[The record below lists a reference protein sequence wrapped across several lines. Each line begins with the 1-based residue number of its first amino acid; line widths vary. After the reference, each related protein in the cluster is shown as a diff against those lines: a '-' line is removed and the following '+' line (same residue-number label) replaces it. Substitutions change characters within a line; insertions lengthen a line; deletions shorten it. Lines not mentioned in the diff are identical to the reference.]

1 MPDSSVVQSFFFNMT
16 NFDNLNYTGFY
27 KGESYHKAILD
38 LYERYGPIVY
48 EKIGPREP
56 VIHVFDPSDVETVY
70 RNEDKTPKIFPLN
83 EFIKSYRQMKGKS
96 AGLGHR

>member
-1 MPDSSVVQSFFFNMT
+1 ME
-16 NFDNLNYTGFY
+16 TGIY
-27 KGESYHKAILD
+27 RGDRYHEALLD
-38 LYERYGPIVY
+38 LYRRYGPVVY

-83 EFIKSYRQMKGKS
+83 ELVKSYRELKGGS
-96 AGLGHR
+96 PGLGNRWVLFTLLYLLGTY